1 MIVRS
6 FKKLQNYFGNFN
18 VRTTDGRIL
27 CNHDSQKIMK
37 TLFSIALLFVLQLS
51 IAQPKASYLLQP
63 DRVFDGTDMHE
74 GWVVVVEGDK
84 ISAAGPKATVKA
96 PKEAQVIAMPGT
108 TLLPGL
114 IEGHSHL
121 LLYPYNITDWDT
133 QVLKESDA
141 YRTARATVHAR
152 NTLMAGFTTV
162 RDLGTEGA
170 GYSDVALKRA
180 IQEGIIPGPRMI
192 VAGRAIV
199 STGSYG
205 PKGYDTDQTIMLGA
219 EAADGDD
226 LIRVVRDQ
234 IGKGADFI
242 KVYADYR
249 WGTQGEDQPSF
260 TLDELKLINEVTRSS
275 GRYLVC
281 HAKSKEAMRRAILA
295 GAETIEHGDFID
307 EEIAQLMK
315 EHKVTYFP
323 TIAAIDAINQYRGWK
338 KGKDE
343 EPAAVK
349 NKRKSFTI
357 AVKAGVTIGVGG
369 DVGVFPHGENVYEME
384 LMAEY
389 GGMKPMDLLRAAT
402 TVNASAM
409 HLQNEIGS
417 VKAGMKADLMAVRG
431 DPSKNIS
438 ELRKVAFVMKDGTI
452 YRQEK

>member
-1 MIVRS
+1 M
-6 FKKLQNYFGNFN
+6 KQ
-18 VRTTDGRIL
+18 IL
-27 CNHDSQKIMK
+27 IS
-37 TLFSIALLFVLQLS
+37 LLFLASTSWAQDKYYLQ
-51 IAQPKASYLLQP
+51 A
-63 DRVFDGTDMHE
+63 DRVFDGEQMRE

-84 ISAAGPKATVKA
+84 IVGVGPSSQISV
-96 PKEAQVIAMPGT
+96 PKEAKVIKLPGT

-133 QVLKESDA
+133 QVLKETDS

-152 NTLMAGFTTV
+152 NTLLAGFTTA

-180 IQEGIIPGPRMI
+180 INEGVIPGPRMI

-205 PKGYDTDQTIMLGA
+205 PKGYDPDSHIMLGA
-219 EAADGDD
+219 EPADGND

-249 WGTQGEDQPSF
+249 WGAKGEDQPSF
-260 TLDELKLINEVTRSS
+260 TLDELKLVNEVTRSS

-281 HAKSKEAMRRAILA
+281 HAKSKEAMKRAILA
-295 GAETIEHGDFID
+295 GAETIEHGDFLD

-315 EHKVTYFP
+315 AHRVTFYP
-323 TIAAIDAINQYRGWK
+323 TLGAVDAIQQYRGWK

-343 EPAAVK
+343 DTPAIK
-349 NKRKSFTI
+349 QKKKSFKV
-357 AVKAGVTIGVGG
+357 ALDAGVTIGMGG
-369 DVGVFPHGENVYEME
+369 DVGVYPHGENVYEME
-384 LMAEY
+384 LLNEY
-389 GGMKPMDLLRAAT
+389 GMKPLEILKAAT
-402 TVNASAM
+402 TVNARALHM
-409 HLQNEIGS
+409 ENEIGS
-417 VKAGMKADLMAVRG
+417 VKAGMKADLIIVTG
-431 DPSKNIS
+431 DPSKKIS
-438 ELRKVAFVMKDGTI
+438 DLRKVEFVMKDGRV
-452 YRQEK
+452 YRP

>member
-1 MIVRS
+1 MRIILALFASLV
-6 FKKLQNYFGNFN
+6 LN
-18 VRTTDGRIL
+18 VEWGQPPA
-27 CNHDSQKIMK
+27 SV
-37 TLFSIALLFVLQLS
+37 LL
-51 IAQPKASYLLQP
+51 KP
-63 DRVFDGTDMHE
+63 DRVFDGTEMHE
-74 GWVVVVEGDK
+74 GWVVLVEGNQ
-84 ISAAGPKATVKA
+84 IAAAGPAASVK
-96 PKEAQVIAMPGT
+96 PTKQTQVINHPGT

-133 QVLKESDA
+133 QVLKESDS
-141 YRTARATVHAR
+141 YRTIRAAVHAR

-180 IQEGIIPGPRMI
+180 VQEGIVPGPRMV

-205 PKGYDTDQTIMLGA
+205 PKGYDTDQAIMLGA
-219 EAADGDD
+219 EAADGND
-226 LIRVVRDQ
+226 LVRVVRDQ
-234 IGKGADFI
+234 IGKGADFV

-249 WGTQGEDQPSF
+249 WGTKGEDQPSF

-295 GAETIEHGDFID
+295 GAETIEHGDFLD

-315 EHKVTYFP
+315 QHHVTFYP
-323 TIAAIDAINQYRGWK
+323 TVAAIDAINQYRGWK

-349 NKRKSFTI
+349 NKKKSLSI
-357 AVKAGVTIGVGG
+357 AVNAGVTIGLGG
-369 DVGVFPHGENVYEME
+369 DVGVFPHGENVYELE
-384 LMAEY
+384 LMGEY
-389 GGMKPMDLLRAAT
+389 GGMKTLDLLKAAT
-402 TVNASAM
+402 TVNARALHM
-409 HLQNEIGS
+409 ENEIGS
-417 VKAGMKADLMAVRG
+417 IRAGFKADLMAVKG

-438 ELRKVAFVMKDGTI
+438 ELRQVKFVMKDGVI
-452 YRQEK
+452 YRQEQP